1 MKRLSALLLS
11 LLLLI
16 SMVGCSVEVS
26 VVPDGSDGASS
37 VITTTSTTVD
47 AQAGATPQASEELA
61 GGTTTKP
68 SGGGTQAG
76 NKTTTG
82 GQATTTTTTA
92 PAITAEQQLV
102 DKAFAL
108 TGSATV
114 QGTLSG
120 TIVSV
125 KEAYSSQYKNASFT
139 IRVKGSDG
147 KDKDL
152 YCHRCKPATGSATA
166 VAAGQT
172 VTVSGTIKNYNGT
185 IEYDQGSYTVTGGTA
200 GTTAAGGIPTLAPYN
215 GTVEEDG
222 IYDSY
227 QEVGLY
233 IHLYGKLPKNYVKKN
248 QYNDER
254 DLCVGGDRFGNREGL
269 LPSGQTYY
277 ECDIGTLGK
286 TSRGAK
292 RLVWTKS
299 GIVYYTSDH
308 YASFVQLYGA
318 R

>member
-1 MKRLSALLLS
+1 MKRLSSLLLS
-11 LLLLI
+11 LLLLL
-16 SMVGCSVEVS
+16 SLVGCGTDTPLVS
-26 VVPDGSDGASS
+26 DGSDGASS

-61 GGTTTKP
+61 GGNTTKP

-82 GQATTTTTTA
+82 VGSTPATAATA
-92 PAITAEQQLV
+92 PNAATAEQQLV

-108 TGSATV
+108 TGSATL
-114 QGTLSG
+114 QATLSG
-120 TIVSV
+120 TITNV
-125 KEAYSSQYKNASFT
+125 KEPYSTQHKNASFT
-139 IRVKGSDG
+139 IQVKGSDG
-147 KDKDL
+147 KAKDL
-152 YCHRCKPATGSATA
+152 YCYRCTPNGITTVA
-166 VAAGQT
+166 VGQT
-172 VTVSGTIKNYNGT
+172 VTVSGTIKNYSGT
-185 IEYDQGSYTVTGGTA
+185 IEFDKGNYTVQSN
-200 GTTAAGGIPTLAPYN
+200 GTTVTTTMATAATSNI
-215 GTVEEDG
+215 TVSENG

-233 IHLYGKLPKNYVKKN
+233 IHLYGKLPKNYVRKS

-254 DLCVGGDRFGNREGL
+254 DLCVGGDRFYNKEGL

-277 ECDIGTLGK
+277 ECDIDTMGR

-308 YASFVQLYGA
+308 YESFVQLYGA

>member
-16 SMVGCSVEVS
+16 SLVGCGTDTPLVS
-26 VVPDGSDGASS
+26 DVSDGVSS

-61 GGTTTKP
+61 GGNTTKNG
-68 SGGGTQAG
+68 GGGTQAG
-76 NKTTTG
+76 NKTTGVGSTP
-82 GQATTTTTTA
+82 TTA
-92 PAITAEQQLV
+92 ATAPNTATAEQQLV

-108 TGSATV
+108 TGSATL
-114 QGTLSG
+114 QATLSG
-120 TIVSV
+120 TITNV
-125 KEAYSSQYKNASFT
+125 KEDYSAQHNNASFT
-139 IRVKGSDG
+139 IQVKGSDG
-147 KDKDL
+147 KAKDL
-152 YCHRCKPATGSATA
+152 YCYRCQPTGSDKT
-166 VAAGQT
+166 VVVGQT

-185 IEYDQGSYTVTGGTA
+185 IEFDKGSYTITSGAVGYT
-200 GTTAAGGIPTLAPYN
+200 IPTMATAN
-215 GTVEEDG
+215 VSVTEDG
-222 IYDSY
+222 IYDSV

-233 IHLYGKLPKNYVKKN
+233 IHLYGKLPKNYVRKN

-254 DLCVGGDRFGNREGL
+254 DLCVGGDRFYNKEGL

-277 ECDIGTLGK
+277 ECDIDTMGR

-308 YASFVQLYGA
+308 YESFVQLYGA

>member
-16 SMVGCSVEVS
+16 SLVGCGTDTPLVS
-26 VVPDGSDGASS
+26 DVSDGASS

-61 GGTTTKP
+61 GGNTTKP

-82 GQATTTTTTA
+82 VGSTPTTAATA
-92 PAITAEQQLV
+92 PATAEQQLV

-108 TGSATV
+108 TGSATL
-114 QGTLSG
+114 QATLSG
-120 TIVSV
+120 TITNV
-125 KEAYSSQYKNASFT
+125 KEPYSTQHKNASFT
-139 IRVKGSDG
+139 IQVKGSDG
-147 KDKDL
+147 KVKDL
-152 YCHRCKPATGSATA
+152 YCYRCKPTGNNTTVA
-166 VAAGQT
+166 VGQT
-172 VTVSGTIKNYNGT
+172 VTVSGTIKNYSGT
-185 IEYDQGSYTVTGGTA
+185 IEFDKGSYTITSGAVPYT
-200 GTTAAGGIPTLAPYN
+200 IPTLAPYN

-233 IHLYGKLPKNYVKKN
+233 IHLYGKLPKNYISES
-248 QYNDER
+248 QYKSQGRPKDK
-254 DLCVGGDRFGNREGL
+254 CVGGKSFRNDEKL
-269 LPSGQTYY
+269 LPFGQIYY
-277 ECDIGTLGK
+277 ECDIDTLG
-286 TSRGAK
+286 TSDRGAK
-292 RLVWTKS
+292 RLVWTTS

-308 YASFVQLYGA
+308 YQSFVQLYGA